1 MYPVP
6 EMPLCLVL
14 LLPVLKITMSIQE
27 PKLIRKL
34 CSLLTS
40 GDPRLWPETSA
51 TPRTFYVP
59 ISGIIVAAT
68 FSWLGPALHCHHS
81 TEVWGHQDQFDQVC
95 ADNLTTNNNVD
106 TCYRH
111 SKRTQMTPTPERR
124 MKSIPM
130 RTFYLYLNLTMT
142 LHPRRRNSNYRL
154 TTLTPN
160 TTTRTR
166 ALGYSY
172 RTWVHDT
179 KWPISCLIRH
189 NEYDPLLGHCVLTD
203 LVLI

>member
-1 MYPVP
+1 M
-6 EMPLCLVL
+6 L
-14 LLPVLKITMSIQE
+14 
-27 PKLIRKL
+27 
-34 CSLLTS
+34 
-40 GDPRLWPETSA
+40 
-51 TPRTFYVP
+51 
-59 ISGIIVAAT
+59 
-68 FSWLGPALHCHHS
+68 
-81 TEVWGHQDQFDQVC
+81 GHQDQFDQVC

-124 MKSIPM
+124 MKRIPM

-172 RTWVHDT
+172 RT
-179 KWPISCLIRH
+179 
-189 NEYDPLLGHCVLTD
+189 
-203 LVLI
+203 